1 MLRLLPMFALGIFV
15 KVLIA
20 LTIGCVDVMYI
31 VALGTLITG
40 CADVLFAVIDPNTP
54 YWAFGFP
61 AAFLVVLGA
70 DFTFASGTLFIV
82 KVSLP
87 HE

>member
-20 LTIGCVDVMYI
+20 LMIRCIDVMYI
-31 VALGTLITG
+31 VALGMHMTS

-61 AAFLVVLGA
+61 AAFLVVLGV

>member
-1 MLRLLPMFALGIFV
+1 MLRLLLMFALGIFV

-20 LTIGCVDVMYI
+20 LMIGCVDVMYI

-54 YWAFGFP
+54 YWAFEIGR
-61 AAFLVVLGA
+61 
-70 DFTFASGTLFIV
+70 ASCRERV
-82 KVSLP
+82 
-87 HE
+87 

>member
-1 MLRLLPMFALGIFV
+1 MFALGIFV

-20 LTIGCVDVMYI
+20 LTIGCVDFMYI

-61 AAFLVVLGA
+61 AAFLVVLGM

-82 KVSLP
+82 KVSLL